1 MDETAVVAAYGAAW
15 LEPDAGERL
24 ALLETAWADD
34 GRYED
39 PTGAAEGR
47 AALSAHIGAFHA
59 ARPGAR
65 IEITSGVDRHHDVLR
80 FAWRMVAAD
89 GSVAVEGI
97 DFGVLAADGRLARIV
112 GFFGPVPA
120 A

>member
-1 MDETAVVAAYGAAW
+1 MHERETVAAYGAAW
-15 LEPDAGERL
+15 LEPDEARRS
-24 ALLETAWADD
+24 ALLEACWAED

-39 PTGAAEGR
+39 PSAVAEGR
-47 AALSAHIGAFHA
+47 EGLLRHIGGFHA

-65 IEITSGVDRHHDVLR
+65 IEVVSGVDRHHDVIR

-89 GSVAVEGI
+89 GAVMVEGI
-97 DFGVLAADGRLARIV
+97 DFGVLAPDGRLARIV